1 MSQPPAWT
9 RHQETRVDSHPGG
22 REGEGHHPHNALHGG
37 SRHLGQQNRDFVQ
50 GRAPLH
56 WHQRKAQVQFWL
68 GIQAHCAAE
77 QGQDPNRPHSA
88 AEIISKLNPLIGYTP
103 IDQSHDT
110 VTYSLNMTDSSAA
123 RAVLES
129 VEKAKADL
137 GIQGLM
143 LNLSTLEEV
152 FLNVARG
159 QAGAHVLSSAGVL
172 EAE

>member
-1 MSQPPAWT
+1 M
-9 RHQETRVDSHPGG
+9 
-22 REGEGHHPHNALHGG
+22 
-37 SRHLGQQNRDFVQ
+37 
-50 GRAPLH
+50 
-56 WHQRKAQVQFWL
+56 
-68 GIQAHCAAE
+68 
-77 QGQDPNRPHSA
+77 
-88 AEIISKLNPLIGYTP
+88 IGYTP

-137 GIQGLM
+137 GFQGLM

>member
-1 MSQPPAWT
+1 MGNRIAILSK
-9 RHQETRVDSHPGG
+9 
-22 REGEGHHPHNALHGG
+22 GELHCIGTSVRLKSNFG
-37 SRHLGQQNRDFVQ
+37 SGYKLIVQLNRDKI
-50 GRAPLH
+50 RT
-56 WHQRKAQVQFWL
+56 
-68 GIQAHCAAE
+68 
-77 QGQDPNRPHSA
+77 DPTHA
-88 AEIISKLNPLIGYTP
+88 AEIISKLNSLIGYTP